1 MNTADGSASEVLE
14 VNFFEG
20 IILPRAT
27 PAWSGVMHSM
37 SSMPRHSSHSSASRQ
52 FLTPRRFFT
61 NWGVR
66 ERPARVDG
74 RASFLAG
81 GINHRKVF
89 KIADYSRAPRRKGRG
104 EVLSRPECQARTPA
118 SRRSTTGCSDSG
130 VIGL

>member
-14 VNFFEG
+14 VNFFDG

-37 SSMPRHSSHSSASRQ
+37 SSMPRHSSQSSASRQ

-66 ERPARVDG
+66 ERPPVRVDG

-81 GINHRKVF
+81 GIDHRNVLQ
-89 KIADYSRAPRRKGRG
+89 IADYSRAPRRKGRG
-104 EVLSRPECQARTPA
+104 AGGSASSRAC
-118 SRRSTTGCSDSG
+118 
-130 VIGL
+130 

>member
-1 MNTADGSASEVLE
+1 MNPAEARASEVLE
-14 VNFFEG
+14 VNFFDG

-52 FLTPRRFFT
+52 FFTPRRFLT

-81 GINHRKVF
+81 GINHRNVLR
-89 KIADYSRAPRRKGRG
+89 IADYSRALRRKGRG
-104 EVLSRPECQARTPA
+104 PA
-118 SRRSTTGCSDSG
+118 
-130 VIGL
+130 V